1 MARNDGLP
9 ITDRILAIREL
20 WHTKRH
26 PFFLAFGEGKLPL
39 RALGRYQALHYHFVS
54 RALASFGMLYARGY
68 HFEDVRKMIAE
79 NIAEEEGL
87 KAILEPGH
95 EPHDHNELILRFCR
109 AAGLSDDE
117 VRNTKMPPAW
127 WARSLYIYHTTAN
140 EPVGVILA
148 MQTTQE
154 GQMPG
159 LIGRLDIAF
168 NNAGTLGEAGPSTK
182 VSEAG
187 WNDAIAINLTG
198 SFLGA
203 KHQIAEMLKHGGGS
217 VIFTSTFVG
226 YSFAFAGVAAYAAS
240 KSGLIGLTQALAAEF
255 GPRGVRVNAILPGA
269 VETGMYREMNDT
281 ADKQAFMTNLHA
293 LKRVAQ
299 PEELAHSVLYLAS
312 DDSAFVTGTASL
324 VDGGASITRS

>member
-1 MARNDGLP
+1 MARNGNLP
-9 ITDRILAIREL
+9 ITDRILAIRER

-87 KAILEPGH
+87 KAIPEPGH

-109 AAGLSDDE
+109 AAGLSDEE

-127 WARSLYIYHTTAN
+127 WARSLYMYHTTAN

-159 LIGRLDIAF
+159 LISEVPAAGFREALRVQSELAGDRILHRARCCRCRAQPPPDRAVRQVPRHAAAQGARRASGRGNLRIALGLDLRALSIG
-168 NNAGTLGEAGPSTK
+168 NAGREGDPAAGGYQITPARRARRGSPGCLSPRRSSGTK
-182 VSEAG
+182 A
-187 WNDAIAINLTG
+187 NATA
-198 SFLGA
+198 
-203 KHQIAEMLKHGGGS
+203 
-217 VIFTSTFVG
+217 
-226 YSFAFAGVAAYAAS
+226 
-240 KSGLIGLTQALAAEF
+240 
-255 GPRGVRVNAILPGA
+255 VNAA
-269 VETGMYREMNDT
+269 DT
-281 ADKQAFMTNLHA
+281 
-293 LKRVAQ
+293 RI
-299 PEELAHSVLYLAS
+299 SGS
-312 DDSAFVTGTASL
+312 SW
-324 VDGGASITRS
+324 R

>member
-1 MARNDGLP
+1 MPPHRQRGKTAEAGEAASTRPSDFQRRAKGRLAALFKSGFLCRIATILAADGEVLASAVMLSEAVSFREVAAMTPNNGLP

-87 KAILEPGH
+87 KAIPKPGH

-127 WARSLYIYHTTAN
+127 WARSLYMYHTTAN

-159 LIGRLDIAF
+159 LISEVLLPAFEKHYGFRLNSPEIEFFTEHDAADVEHSRRQIELCGRYLDTSQLEARAEQVAEEICELRWASISELYRSEM
-168 NNAGTLGEAGPSTK
+168 LGEK
-182 VSEAG
+182 E
-187 WNDAIAINLTG
+187 
-198 SFLGA
+198 
-203 KHQIAEMLKHGGGS
+203 
-217 VIFTSTFVG
+217 
-226 YSFAFAGVAAYAAS
+226 
-240 KSGLIGLTQALAAEF
+240 
-255 GPRGVRVNAILPGA
+255 ILPPG
-269 VETGMYREMNDT
+269 VIR
-281 ADKQAFMTNLHA
+281 
-293 LKRVAQ
+293 
-299 PEELAHSVLYLAS
+299 
-312 DDSAFVTGTASL
+312 
-324 VDGGASITRS
+324 